1 MASQMLQV
9 LLALVPAAIAHVWFF
24 GPGLIFNLLVACI
37 FAIAAHIQERAKLLT
52 EVPEQVRFLLVDEV
66 EYEET
71 SWRKVMA
78 KEGVPEILDAAM
90 AALAGLEQ
98 WDTPSIDAALRT
110 MLAERGLSA
119 RKGLQPIR
127 VAVSGSTVSP
137 PLFESLEVLGR
148 ETTLERIATARGLV
162 GDGD

>member
-1 MASQMLQV
+1 MGSDRSSTYSGS
-9 LLALVPAAIAHVWFF
+9 I
-24 GPGLIFNLLVACI
+24 
-37 FAIAAHIQERAKLLT
+37 
-52 EVPEQVRFLLVDEV
+52 
-66 EYEET
+66 
-71 SWRKVMA
+71 WRKVTA

-98 WDTPSIDAALRT
+98 WDTPSIDAALRS
-110 MLAERGLSA
+110 MLAERELSA

-127 VAVSGSTVSP
+127 VAISGSTVSP

-148 ETTLERIATARGLV
+148 ETTLERLAAARGLV